1 MGLVTT
7 TKEPPRSALGST
19 LRAVRSEFRGG
30 SAIGAKDV
38 NFLDNTPTITYIEV
52 MKETN
57 RKKETMK
64 KTKTDPVKDFQ
75 KQAVDQRVCL
85 FYVAD
90 RVKGILEDSKTDAQL
105 RRELEEFNDECI
117 HNIGVN
123 ALIEKYEY

>member
-1 MGLVTT
+1 
-7 TKEPPRSALGST
+7 
-19 LRAVRSEFRGG
+19 
-30 SAIGAKDV
+30 
-38 NFLDNTPTITYIEV
+38 

-57 RKKETMK
+57 RKKKIMS

-75 KQAVDQRVCL
+75 KQAVEQRVCL

-90 RVKGILEDSKTDAQL
+90 RIKSILEDNKNNNDKMRS
-105 RRELEEFNDECI
+105 ELEEFNDECI